1 MGRRFGLRRLLLPDL
16 GPILG
21 LALGLGPGGASR
33 PPLAIVAASV
43 VAPFDSAICWAV
55 RFSALRVVR
64 LAPAASS
71 IRTIAESVSG
81 RKDSSSA
88 NSAIKC
94 KGVSP

>member
-43 VAPFDSAICWAV
+43 VAPFDSAICIQ
-55 RFSALRVVR
+55 RERGGGE
-64 LAPAASS
+64 AA
-71 IRTIAESVSG
+71 
-81 RKDSSSA
+81 RK
-88 NSAIKC
+88 KKLC
-94 KGVSP
+94 